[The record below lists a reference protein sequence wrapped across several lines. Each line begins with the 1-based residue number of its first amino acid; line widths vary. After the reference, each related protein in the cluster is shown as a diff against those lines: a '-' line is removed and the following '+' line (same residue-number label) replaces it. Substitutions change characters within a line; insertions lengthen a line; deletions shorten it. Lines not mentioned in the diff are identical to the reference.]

1 MAAAAAT
8 AAPEVLPAL
17 AARISAV
24 LAGPEVS
31 PAVLAALRVLEAGSV
46 LEFTPSVPVLS
57 LYIERPAPF
66 DLCRLGVAVRF

>member
-31 PAVLAALRVLEAGSV
+31 PAG